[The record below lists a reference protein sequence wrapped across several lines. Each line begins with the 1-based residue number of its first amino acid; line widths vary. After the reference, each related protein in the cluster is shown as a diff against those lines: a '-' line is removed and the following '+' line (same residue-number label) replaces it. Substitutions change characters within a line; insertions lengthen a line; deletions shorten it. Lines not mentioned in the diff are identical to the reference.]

1 MADDD
6 GVYATSG
13 AVTCCT
19 MTFGHKA
26 KTMAHTRGSWGRGGG
41 PWASRGQ
48 PVERWAGR
56 HAGRLAGRRPGRRPG
71 RVAGGPS
78 GRVPVGV
85 LPEPHGPKI
94 LRPRSTRGVFFFS
107 ISPGMEPERAQR
119 CALEDKGGSG
129 EDRGFPRPS
138 RATKD
143 WPRARPRATKTRQ
156 QPCPA
161 EQSPAPLPAP
171 QSMSVACGPAL
182 GAGGRREVHWSA
194 HVNACNIDPRLVT
207 LTLKSKREGTIVS
220 ERMPAPF
227 I

>member
-1 MADDD
+1 MP
-6 GVYATSG
+6 
-13 AVTCCT
+13 
-19 MTFGHKA
+19 
-26 KTMAHTRGSWGRGGG
+26 RGLEVSPQGPPGTLGRGRAVGAG
-41 PWASRGQ
+41 ACWGFARAPRPQDPATQ
-48 PVERWAGR
+48 IYAGR
-56 HAGRLAGRRPGRRPG
+56 
-71 RVAGGPS
+71 
-78 GRVPVGV
+78 
-85 LPEPHGPKI
+85 I
-94 LRPRSTRGVFFFS
+94 FS

-220 ERMPAPF
+220 ERMTAPF